1 MNNNYDEF
9 IINFYN
15 HPKDIDDK
23 DIDKIEKILDHYK
36 REIVDDKYILLVAS
50 DDIISKLFI
59 LFLYYYDQTLK
70 PDKENKHH
78 CGLDFEFGVNDN
90 IREVALMQLNFEKY
104 LWVVDP
110 KKYDLEKRDIINDKL
125 FFNNKVYKVLHG
137 SDALDLPYMYDTLFD
152 NDQEKI
158 LKFMKKFI
166 DTRFLCEYVRSSL
179 NEEGKCSI
187 YDSMLYFG
195 TIDQTKY
202 DELMKI
208 NEAMG
213 PIWDVQWDIKK
224 MSTVHLKYAFYD
236 VLQLIDCLKDIYKKI
251 TNDTPDYIRTYYYI
265 IEIIRFVIME
275 RKGATKVLELAK
287 SVVNP
292 INNYLVKSREGNIT
306 LIQKF
311 NKVME
316 NEIIL
321 KDDKGDIYV
330 NFIDKLNYV
339 KGAFVFLLKY
349 ILYYVCSKKY
359 QVYKNKNEIM
369 KDNINIDDLY
379 NEIEKIKM
387 YKLLKFLKLYE
398 SNIKNKI

>member
-1 MNNNYDEF
+1 
-9 IINFYN
+9 
-15 HPKDIDDK
+15 
-23 DIDKIEKILDHYK
+23 
-36 REIVDDKYILLVAS
+36 
-50 DDIISKLFI
+50 
-59 LFLYYYDQTLK
+59 
-70 PDKENKHH
+70 
-78 CGLDFEFGVNDN
+78 
-90 IREVALMQLNFEKY
+90 MQLNFEKY